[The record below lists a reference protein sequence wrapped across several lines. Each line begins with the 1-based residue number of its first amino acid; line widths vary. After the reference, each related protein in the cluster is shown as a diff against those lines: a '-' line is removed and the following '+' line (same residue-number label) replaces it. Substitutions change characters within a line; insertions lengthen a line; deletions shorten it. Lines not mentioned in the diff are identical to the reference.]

1 MKWADNRLPAWGVLD
16 IGAYW
21 DKLRCSAG
29 LKQPCNFMHKSI
41 CFSLILGNLFH
52 SATGSLPPPKWHTTL
67 LLLVIMS
74 YFPIHNIIFTCLSIV
89 HTTCIEIFKE
99 EDLVVAGCL
108 ASGRSRGIEYMRA
121 FVAVSTQDRKKDRK
135 SNHPHLGVVLT

>member
-1 MKWADNRLPAWGVLD
+1 
-16 IGAYW
+16 
-21 DKLRCSAG
+21 
-29 LKQPCNFMHKSI
+29 
-41 CFSLILGNLFH
+41 
-52 SATGSLPPPKWHTTL
+52 
-67 LLLVIMS
+67 MS
-74 YFPIHNIIFTCLSIV
+74 YFPIHNKIFTFLSIV